1 MDVICLFCGDKM
13 QWESDFEYDE
23 IYNEGDGII
32 RMFHCKKCGASAEY
46 SKREDA
52 V

>member
-23 IYNEGDGII
+23 ICLDSDLRDEFII
-32 RMFHCKKCGASAEY
+32 SL
-46 SKREDA
+46 
-52 V
+52 